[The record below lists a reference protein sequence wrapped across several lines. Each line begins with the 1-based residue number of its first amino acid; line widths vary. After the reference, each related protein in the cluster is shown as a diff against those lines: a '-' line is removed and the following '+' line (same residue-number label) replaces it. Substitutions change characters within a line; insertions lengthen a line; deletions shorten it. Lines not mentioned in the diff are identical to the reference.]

1 MAESGNLKKY
11 KVLVEKLMFSSER
24 KAELAFF
31 EEKAISYIYPIYTAT
46 SLTTVTAILK
56 KFFFIFLQIDYQF
69 FYFEV
74 DKVFN
79 GSEMLNFQLEMSK

>member
-1 MAESGNLKKY
+1 MAESGKLKKY

-46 SLTTVTAILK
+46 SLRTVMMNQP
-56 KFFFIFLQIDYQF
+56 F
-69 FYFEV
+69 
-74 DKVFN
+74 
-79 GSEMLNFQLEMSK
+79 